1 MFRPHPLNKSIFERV
16 DVFHYCVQTQHSTT
30 KKALSCHQTFLLR
43 GFGCGHKSS
52 CTVTNKMLNLP
63 LITVANTTFLLY
75 TAVTKRTALQEAKRS
90 LHNSIPSTLLCR
102 DEELASLSTFLQ
114 TSITARQPGA
124 LYISGAPGTGKTACL
139 SHTMENSGVCT
150 QWISEILFLSC

>member
-1 MFRPHPLNKSIFERV
+1 MFRSYPLNKSIFERV

-52 CTVTNKMLNLP
+52 CTVTKMLNLP
-63 LITVANTTFLLY
+63 LVTVANTTFLLY

-150 QWISEILFLSC
+150 QWISEISFLSC

>member
-1 MFRPHPLNKSIFERV
+1 M
-16 DVFHYCVQTQHSTT
+16 
-30 KKALSCHQTFLLR
+30 
-43 GFGCGHKSS
+43 
-52 CTVTNKMLNLP
+52 
-63 LITVANTTFLLY
+63 VANITLLLY
-75 TAVTKRTALQEAKRS
+75 TAVTKCTALQEAKRS

-139 SHTMENSGVCT
+139 SRTMENSGVCT
-150 QWISEILFLSC
+150 QWISKISFLSC

>member
-1 MFRPHPLNKSIFERV
+1 MMWHF
-16 DVFHYCVQTQHSTT
+16 CVQTQPTAT
-30 KKALSCHQTFLLR
+30 KKRSVVTRPFLLR

-52 CTVTNKMLNLP
+52 CKMPSLP
-63 LITVANTTFLLY
+63 LVTVANTTFLLY